1 MEKMEFD
8 EGKQEAEDITSYVE
22 EVKQV
27 EEVLYDPVDE
37 IVVEDC
43 CPAVCY
49 VRSDD
54 MYNRGH
60 ARLKSYVKY
69 GVRSLKFN
77 WAPFAQLYSLA
88 ETPQPPTPIPPH
100 LGSYARALLVVQDR
114 RHLFVTPCLKSNL
127 RRHIKLKI
135 HLTLNILIEY

>member
-49 VRSDD
+49 VRSAD
-54 MYNRGH
+54 M
-60 ARLKSYVKY
+60 
-69 GVRSLKFN
+69 
-77 WAPFAQLYSLA
+77 
-88 ETPQPPTPIPPH
+88 
-100 LGSYARALLVVQDR
+100 
-114 RHLFVTPCLKSNL
+114 
-127 RRHIKLKI
+127 
-135 HLTLNILIEY
+135 

>member
-1 MEKMEFD
+1 MEKMEFE

-49 VRSDD
+49 VR
-54 MYNRGH
+54 
-60 ARLKSYVKY
+60 Y
-69 GVRSLKFN
+69 GFSGNAHFRKEWIQKLEPTRNIPRKKMFFLSLC
-77 WAPFAQLYSLA
+77 
-88 ETPQPPTPIPPH
+88 T
-100 LGSYARALLVVQDR
+100 
-114 RHLFVTPCLKSNL
+114 
-127 RRHIKLKI
+127 
-135 HLTLNILIEY
+135 

>member
-8 EGKQEAEDITSYVE
+8 EGKQQQQQQEAEDITSYVE

-49 VRSDD
+49 VRSAHKLIRRFRP
-54 MYNRGH
+54 N
-60 ARLKSYVKY
+60 K
-69 GVRSLKFN
+69 
-77 WAPFAQLYSLA
+77 
-88 ETPQPPTPIPPH
+88 
-100 LGSYARALLVVQDR
+100 ALLASSIMAELCCGGR
-114 RHLFVTPCLKSNL
+114 RRGGC
-127 RRHIKLKI
+127 
-135 HLTLNILIEY
+135 NISVDFYFLS

>member
-49 VRSDD
+49 VRSAD

-60 ARLKSYVKY
+60 ARLKS
-69 GVRSLKFN
+69 
-77 WAPFAQLYSLA
+77 
-88 ETPQPPTPIPPH
+88 
-100 LGSYARALLVVQDR
+100 
-114 RHLFVTPCLKSNL
+114 
-127 RRHIKLKI
+127 
-135 HLTLNILIEY
+135 